1 MVLSRFNLKNIPAHV
16 IVPNDSLFDLPE
28 KVLQFGTGVLLR
40 GLPDYFIDKANRQGI
55 FNGRIVV
62 VKSTD
67 GGDAN
72 AFDKQDGLYTICVR
86 GIENGEK
93 VEEDIVSSAISRVLS
108 AKSDWARVLQCA
120 HNAEMQ
126 IVISNTTEV
135 GIQLVHEDIRVHPPT
150 SFPGKLLA
158 FLYERFKAFEGS
170 PESGMVIVPTELI
183 TDNGKKLES
192 IVFEL
197 AHHNSLEDE
206 FIDWLEKN
214 NHFCNTLVDRIVP
227 GKPKGEALDK
237 ILAELGYTDEL
248 LTMSETYRLWAIE
261 GNDHVLSVL
270 SFAQADAGVVV
281 TPDITLHKELKLR
294 LLNGTHT
301 LSCGL
306 AFLAGYSTV
315 KIAMDDKKMSDFVSN
330 LMLKEIA
337 PAIPYDVDAATAQT
351 FGGTV
356 LDRYA
361 NPHLEHFWLSIT
373 MQYSSKLKMRV
384 LPLIKNYIRK
394 IGSVPDLMSTGFA
407 AYLLFMKATRT
418 EGGKYYGELN
428 GQEYVITDDAAAILF
443 EAWKKEDPKE
453 VVQTVMQNKELWG
466 EDLTELAGFAD
477 SVANKLAAMIE
488 QGVKFAFEKNTEDRN
503 SQHPVGETAHIL

>member
-40 GLPDYFIDKANRQGI
+40 GLPDYFIDKANRQGV
-55 FNGRIVV
+55 FNGRVVV

-72 AFDKQDGLYTICVR
+72 AFDKQDSLYTICVR
-86 GIENGEK
+86 GIENGQK

-135 GIQLVHEDIRVHPPT
+135 GITLVHEDIRVHPPT

-158 FLYERFKAFEGS
+158 FLYERFKAFDGS

-197 AHHNSLEDE
+197 AHHNSLEDN
-206 FIDWLEKN
+206 FIEWLEKN

-237 ILAELGYTDEL
+237 IFESLGYTDEL

-261 GNDHVLSVL
+261 GNDHVRSVL
-270 SFAQADAGVVV
+270 SFAQADEGVVI

-306 AFLAGYSTV
+306 AFLAGYTTV
-315 KIAMDDKKMSDFVSN
+315 KIAMDDKQMADFVSD

-337 PAIPYDVDAATAQT
+337 PAIPYEVDADTAQA
-351 FGGTV
+351 FGAKV

-384 LPLIKNYIRK
+384 LPLIKNYILK
-394 IGSVPDLMSTGFA
+394 MHGVPDLMATGFA
-407 AYLLFMKATRT
+407 AYLLFMKATRI
-418 EGGKYYGELN
+418 EGGKYFGTLN
-428 GQEYVITDDAAAILF
+428 GTEYAITDDAASILF
-443 EAWKKEDPKE
+443 EAWKKEEPKE
-453 VVQTVMQNKELWG
+453 VVQAVLQNKELWG
-466 EDLTELAGFAD
+466 EDLTGLVGFAD
-477 SVANKLAAMIE
+477 SVANKLESMMTE
-488 QGVKFAFEKNTEDRN
+488 GVKFAFGKTLGEKSSE
-503 SQHPVGETAHIL
+503 HPLADAHLL